1 MSLHDLSLTPQTQEL
16 SEHQAA
22 VDIPALERALAAM
35 GEEKRRADERVAVL
49 QGELDRISQQ
59 SRTWGALEALRKDKR
74 GKEEQ
79 YQNE

>member
-1 MSLHDLSLTPQTQEL
+1 MD
-16 SEHQAA
+16 
-22 VDIPALERALAAM
+22 VPALERALAAL
-35 GEEKRRADERVAVL
+35 GEEKRRADERVSVL

-59 SRTWGALEALRKDKR
+59 SRTWGALEALRRDKS